1 MGNFV
6 KWIGGILGWVF
17 GGPVGGVLGFI
28 GGAIFDS
35 LEIDLFRKRKDLVVM
50 GNFSENLLVLIAA
63 ILNADG
69 NKLKKSELD
78 YVKKFLKNNYGEK
91 EALKALNSLREL
103 LKRNIQVGKICEYI
117 RLNLDYASR
126 LQFSH
131 FLYNLAI
138 IDGHVT
144 TAEQNMLN
152 IINRGL
158 GLAISDKGSVG
169 ATATQEE
176 SIIAAYG
183 ILGVQRSTGIID
195 IKKAYRNLAIKYHP
209 DKVAYLGDEL
219 RKDANEKFQQLTR
232 AYEII
237 KKDKRFT

>member
-1 MGNFV
+1 MYHIV

-17 GGPVGGVLGFI
+17 GGPVGGVFGFV
-28 GGAIFDS
+28 GGSIFDS
-35 LEIDLFRKRKDLVVM
+35 LELNLFRKRKELATM
-50 GNFSENLLVLIAA
+50 GNFSENLLILIAA
-63 ILNADG
+63 ILKADG
-69 NKLKKSELD
+69 KVVKSELD
-78 YVKKFLKNNYGEK
+78 YVKQFLKHNYGEN
-91 EALKALNSLREL
+91 EAIKALNSLKEL
-103 LKRNIQVGKICEYI
+103 LKQNMPVGKVCENV
-117 RLNLDYASR
+117 RLNLDYSSR

-138 IDGHVT
+138 RDGRVT
-144 TAEQNMLN
+144 EAEQNMLN

-158 GLAISDKGSVG
+158 GLAFSDKGSIG
-169 ATATQEE
+169 STITQED

-183 ILGVQRSTGIID
+183 TLGVQRTTSIID

-219 RKDANEKFQQLTR
+219 RKNANEKFQQLTH

-237 KKDKRFT
+237 KKDRHFT